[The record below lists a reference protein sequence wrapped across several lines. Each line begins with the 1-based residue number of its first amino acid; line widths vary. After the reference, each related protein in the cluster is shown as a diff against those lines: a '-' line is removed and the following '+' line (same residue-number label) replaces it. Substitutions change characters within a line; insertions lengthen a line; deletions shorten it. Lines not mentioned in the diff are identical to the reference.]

1 MCSRRVAEKR
11 FAAGMEMRRT
21 AELPRRVTR
30 EGIGVGR
37 STSSTRP
44 AHETPRV
51 PPQRSMNARREAER
65 PEGSASAAFEAATVV
80 EEEVQRPLS
89 VLVKLPVGVV
99 GLWTRDLVKLAS
111 YTMFLDS
118 YHRLNLALVGFR

>member
-1 MCSRRVAEKR
+1 
-11 FAAGMEMRRT
+11 
-21 AELPRRVTR
+21 
-30 EGIGVGR
+30 
-37 STSSTRP
+37 
-44 AHETPRV
+44 
-51 PPQRSMNARREAER
+51 MNARREAER

-118 YHRLNLALVGFR
+118 YHHLNLALVGFR